1 MLRDTSKSLC
11 LMLQA
16 CHRATGVLLA
26 ISMLNATGMSSCY
39 RHVIMLYATGMS
51 SCYMLQVCHR
61 ATCHSPA
68 SCYMLKTSHHDTG
81 MLLAIY
87 TKSSHHFSKL
97 LLSEFE
103 VQSSSS

>member
-51 SCYMLQVCHR
+51 SCYML
-61 ATCHSPA
+61 
-68 SCYMLKTSHHDTG
+68 KTSHHDTG